1 MYIYIYVNNNGN
13 ANIVITLENR
23 KDVKQVVCHSLVL
36 F

>member
-1 MYIYIYVNNNGN
+1 MSDNNGN

-23 KDVKQVVCHSLVL
+23 KDVKPVVCHLLVP